1 MKKFF
6 ETPKILLVIIIGLT
20 AACTPAET
28 ASPPTPMATARPTP
42 VIPTGTVMPRNDI
55 PTATA
60 APATAV
66 MPIPTTTPVP
76 VAVSDTHTT
85 IAWTDNN
92 QPGQTFSLFY
102 DTDDRNFDGTLI
114 VADIPAADP
123 ANQFEWYT
131 AAVPDGTY
139 FVYAA
144 VDDGAQV
151 SNFYIA
157 GPIAVR
163 HDTTCFSPTGR
174 ENVLSNGS
182 FESGFLAPAG
192 WKIKKPAFTRERAW
206 DFGWENDPARAH
218 DGSRAIRI
226 GGVVN
231 GVHSDSAWKDRVIV
245 ESDMR
250 DLPVPGG
257 KYLLTAWV
265 RTENVAAGHVMF
277 RLKYYDADGAQLS
290 LAGHGTDTFFAGDGV
305 SEGWRQ
311 VAFLV
316 DTPHWD
322 APPYPA
328 NARAAKITVSV
339 SLDNS
344 PGTLWVDDI
353 SLVALTEAEF
363 ERLDPANRYRPP
375 ALASADAPPEL
386 PAPPP
391 GWGASV
397 ARDAT
402 GAWWLV
408 GADGSAFW
416 ATGVNTSANE
426 KLLAA
431 VGLSAETY
439 RKTAQAMARSALNF
453 NANWR
458 TATANGFSPAEN
470 YIQWLNFSTETDIS
484 APEDVWVMKD
494 RDGNLLGDY
503 PHYFPDVFSVAWQE
517 NARNEAKKLLE
528 HDGEAL
534 TNPRVLG
541 YWTDNEWAYGDLYD
555 FLWGDTAQLAF
566 ADWLQGENDLP
577 SVDARFAAAG
587 STINLDVPPGFEHP
601 APYRTVENLN
611 RAWSS
616 PYHTY
621 RYQSFRDVF
630 GADKPY
636 LRGHDD
642 PVKADLFAFE
652 RVIYK
657 IYVDTIVDNIR
668 RVEDDFIARTG
679 QGMRHLIFSNRF
691 DVERPAALDAL
702 RRNMDI
708 FSRFD
713 VIALNWYP
721 DFNRSRT
728 FQPRAWMEMVQA
740 TFFTPTQRPLY
751 IAEFG
756 LAAEDAAVP
765 VMRWRPKTVAH
776 QYQRGW
782 AYANLV
788 STWANLPYVIGANWY
803 QWANGYGDAGDDPR
817 NSGLVDDAGNFYVP
831 LTDVMRSVNGQ
842 VNRLARSG
850 AFSPDDIDWGAVEI
864 DLCES
869 VAGSG

>member
-1 MKKFF
+1 MHARNFLKIPKKL
-6 ETPKILLVIIIGLT
+6 LLVSVLF
-20 AACTPAET
+20 AAMGCTPAVPS
-28 ASPPTPMATARPTP
+28 SPPSPTATVRAKG
-42 VIPTGTVMPRNDI
+42 VIPPATVMPSNTI
-55 PTATA
+55 PVATA
-60 APATAV
+60 LPATAV
-66 MPIPTTTPVP
+66 SLTPTPAP
-76 VAVSDTHTT
+76 VAVSDIHTT
-85 IAWTDNN
+85 IVWMDNN

-102 DTDDRNFDGTLI
+102 DTDARDFDGVLM

-123 ANQFEWYT
+123 TNQFEWYT
-131 AAVPDGTY
+131 AAVPDGDY
-139 FVYAA
+139 WIYAA

-151 SNFYIA
+151 QNFYIA

-163 HDTTCFSPTGR
+163 HEVRCFSPAGR
-174 ENVLSNGS
+174 ENILSNGS
-182 FESGFLAPAG
+182 FEAGFLSPAD

-206 DFGWENDPARAH
+206 DFGWENDPAQAH
-218 DGSRAIRI
+218 DGARAIRI
-226 GGVVN
+226 GGVLN

-245 ESDMR
+245 ESEPR

-265 RTENVAAGHVMF
+265 RTEAVAAGHVMF
-277 RLKYYDADGAQLS
+277 RLKYYDANGEQLP
-290 LAGHGTDTFFAGDGV
+290 LTGHGTDTFFAGDGA
-305 SEGWRQ
+305 SDGWQR

-316 DTPHWD
+316 NTPHWD
-322 APPYPA
+322 APPYPET
-328 NARAAKITVSV
+328 ARAAKITVSV
-339 SLDNS
+339 SLDNA

-353 SLVALTEAEF
+353 SLVTLSDAEF
-363 ERLDPANRYRPP
+363 ERLDPANRFVPP
-375 ALASADAPPEL
+375 VLVAGAPPKL
-386 PAPPP
+386 PAPPS

-397 ARDAT
+397 AQDAT

-408 GADGSAFW
+408 GADGAAFW

-431 VGLSAETY
+431 VGLPAETY
-439 RKTAQAMARSALNF
+439 RKTAQAMAHSALNF
-453 NANWR
+453 SANWR
-458 TATANGFSPAEN
+458 APTAGGFSFTEN
-470 YIQWLNFSTETDIS
+470 YIEWLNFSTETDIS
-484 APEDVWVMKD
+484 APEDEWVMKD

-517 NARNEAKKLLE
+517 NAQNEAKKLLA

-566 ADWLQGENDLP
+566 ADWLQGRNDLP
-577 SVDARFAAAG
+577 AVDARFAAAG
-587 STINLDVPPGFEHP
+587 STINVDIPPGFEHA
-601 APYRTVENLN
+601 APYVTIESLN

-630 GADKPY
+630 SADKPY

-642 PVKADLFAFE
+642 PVQADLFAFE

-691 DVERPAALDAL
+691 DVERPAALEAL

-721 DFNRSRT
+721 DFNQSRT
-728 FQPRAWMEMVQA
+728 FQPRAWMEMVLA
-740 TFFTPTQRPLY
+740 TFFDPTQRPLY

-756 LAAEDAAVP
+756 LAAEDAGVP
-765 VMRWRPKTVAH
+765 VMRWRPKTVAR

-788 STWANLPYVIGANWY
+788 SVWANLPYVIGANWY
-803 QWANGYGDAGDDPR
+803 QWANGYGDDGDDPR

-842 VNRLARSG
+842 VNQLARDG
-850 AFSPDDIDWGAVEI
+850 AFSLDDIDWGAVEI

-869 VAGSG
+869 VSGGG